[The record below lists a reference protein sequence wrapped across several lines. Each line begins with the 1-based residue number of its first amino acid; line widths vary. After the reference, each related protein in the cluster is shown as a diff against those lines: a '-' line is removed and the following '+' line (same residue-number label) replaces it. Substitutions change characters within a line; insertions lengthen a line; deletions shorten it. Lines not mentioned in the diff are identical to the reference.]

1 MQLKEKIAGIAL
13 YMLLKEAKVTKKG
26 YKNRLRIFLFDV
38 MARPKYFGRLLSFAF
53 ISFLTL
59 LLINMFNPI

>member
-38 MARPKYFGRLLSFAF
+38 MARQNILDAFFLLPLFL
-53 ISFLTL
+53 LTL